1 MQQEYKSPKYKLLIF
16 FEESRN
22 KWKARAK
29 KSIEEIKKINHK
41 YVYQKKKHEALKAEN
56 KELRA
61 QLALLTKV
69 QKKKI
74 EFNTDAL
81 LIPVV
86 RHSYSLGHI
95 SMMLSLIMTS
105 ISLRCASRALDV
117 FRLTFNISISTPSW
131 YTSRLW
137 LLKLGYYKLNKPK
150 EIADDW
156 LWIVDHSVQLG
167 CEKCMVILGIRQKD
181 LPCDRALT
189 FSDVEPIE
197 VLPVTKSNGDIVY
210 EQLSNAAKKTG
221 VPRGVIS
228 DGGPDLKR
236 GVEKF
241 VNEHQGSC
249 YIYDIKHQVAL
260 ILKKELESDV
270 SWASFI
276 ELAAKA
282 QNHMRQSSVAAFA
295 PPNQRSK
302 ARYMNVDILVSWA
315 KKIIDM
321 PEEKCADLLDENKQK
336 KFLGWIDFY
345 EEDINRWSD
354 LSHIANTV
362 VSFITNNNLN
372 KGVSNKLRTM
382 LPEPFLCSRTNDFQN
397 TILNKVAEKE
407 NQLNI
412 GETLLGSS
420 DIIESLFGKF
430 KNIEKE
436 QASSGFT
443 NLLLALPAIVGELST
458 DIIKS
463 AMEETKVSSIWN
475 WLKSNIGQSVQ
486 SKRKEA
492 FSKPTKE
499 NKNRVILTA

>member
-1 MQQEYKSPKYKLLIF
+1 MQKEYKSPKYKLLNF
-16 FEESRN
+16 FEQSRD

-29 KSIEEIKKINHK
+29 KSIAEIKNINDK
-41 YVYQKKKHEALKAEN
+41 YLYQKKKHEALKSEN
-56 KELRA
+56 KELKDK
-61 QLALLTKV
+61 LALFMDD

-74 EFNTDAL
+74 EFNTDDL
-81 LIPVV
+81 LTPVT

-95 SMMLSLIMTS
+95 SIMLSLIMTS
-105 ISLRCASRALDV
+105 ISLRCAPRAMEV
-117 FRLTFNISISTPSW
+117 FSLAFNASISIPSW

-137 LLKLGYYKLNKPK
+137 LLKLGYYKLYKPK

-167 CEKCMVILGIRQKD
+167 CEKCLVILGVRQKD
-181 LPCDRALT
+181 LPKNRALT

-210 EQLSNAAKKTG
+210 EQLINASYKTG

-241 VNEHQGSC
+241 VNEHPDSC

-260 ILKKELESDV
+260 ILKKELESDEH
-270 SWASFI
+270 WASFI

-282 QNHMRQSSVAAFA
+282 QSHMRQSNVAEFA

-302 ARYMNVDILVSWA
+302 ARYMNIDKLVVWADKIL
-315 KKIIDM
+315 KM
-321 PEEKCADLLDENKQK
+321 PEGKSATLLDDNKQK
-336 KFLGWIDFY
+336 KFLGWLDCY
-345 EEDINRWSD
+345 EDDVKRWSN
-354 LSHIANTV
+354 LNRIASTI
-362 VSFITNNNLN
+362 VSFITNNNLH
-372 KGVSNKLRTM
+372 KGISNKLRTM
-382 LPEPFLCSRTNDFQN
+382 LPEPLICSRTSNFQN
-397 TILNKVAEKE
+397 TVLTKVAEKE
-407 NQLNI
+407 KQLKIN
-412 GETLLGSS
+412 ETLLGSS
-420 DIIESLFGKF
+420 DIIESVFGKF

-443 NLLLALPAIVGELST
+443 NLLLALPAIVGKYS
-458 DIIKS
+458 INIVQS
-463 AMEETKVSSIWN
+463 AMEETKVSNIWK

-492 FSKPTKE
+492 FQHNLKRTKA
-499 NKNRVILTA
+499 IGI